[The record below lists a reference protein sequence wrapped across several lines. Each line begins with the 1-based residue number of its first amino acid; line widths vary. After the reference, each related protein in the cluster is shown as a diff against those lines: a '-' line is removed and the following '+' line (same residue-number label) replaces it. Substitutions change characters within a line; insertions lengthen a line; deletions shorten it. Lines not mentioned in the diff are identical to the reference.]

1 MALNPIFKQQ
11 VLIAHGGKVKV
22 KKRIKKWLYPHNAQR
37 TYEKELVALNRKLS
51 FAIRDKLYPELDF
64 LVSQAKQDRPDNVNR
79 KLDLGWVDT
88 INELVKATTI
98 DLNSIIVSANVNNLT
113 ADQAERISTYNKEQL
128 VKVVHSAVQ
137 VNPIIAEPYLGP
149 QIKAFQAENSALITK
164 LSVEQADRM
173 QNTLYR
179 NLAAGNGAKVI
190 REEIAKNF
198 GISERR
204 ARLIARDQTNKFNGN
219 LAQLRQQE
227 LGIGEY
233 WWSGSLDERERA
245 THLANEGKIFNWN
258 NPSSITGHPGSQIR
272 CRCTAQ
278 PIITDEMF
286 E

>member
-1 MALNPIFKQQ
+1 MALNAIFKQQ
-11 VLIAHGGKVKV
+11 ALLANGGKVKV
-22 KKRIKKWLYPHNAQR
+22 NKRIKKWLYPHNAQR
-37 TYEKELVALNRKLS
+37 IYERELIALNKKLNN
-51 FAIRDKLYPELDF
+51 IIKENLYPQLDF
-64 LVSQAKQDRPDNVNR
+64 LVSQAQQDRPDDINK

-88 INELVKATTI
+88 INELVKATTL
-98 DLNSIIVSANVNNLT
+98 DFQSVVNTSTINNMT
-113 ADQAERISTYNKEQL
+113 ADQAERISAYNKEQL
-128 VKVVHSAVQ
+128 VKVVHSAVN
-137 VNPIIAEPYLGP
+137 VNPVIAEPYLGP

-173 QNTLYR
+173 QQTLYR
-179 NLAAGNGAKVI
+179 NLAAGNGVKVI
-190 REEIAKNF
+190 KEEIAKNF
-198 GISERR
+198 GIADRR

-219 LAQLRQQE
+219 LSQLRQQE

-245 THLANEGKIFNWN
+245 THLANEKKVFSWN
-258 NPSSITGHPGSQIR
+258 RPSPITGHPGSQVR